1 MKAGPRAAVGTWLC
15 LEFSVA
21 YVPLLG
27 SAPFSWPPL
36 VGTLLSLFPQPSP
49 FGTEFF
55 HLPEKKG
62 KKKSQVLNFSLGSW
76 DKKPSGVGG
85 LNLTALSL
93 AVRS

>member
-1 MKAGPRAAVGTWLC
+1 M
-15 LEFSVA
+15 A
-21 YVPLLG
+21 YMPLLG
-27 SAPFSWPPL
+27 SAPLSWPPL
-36 VGTLLSLFPQPSP
+36 VGTLLSLFTQPSP

-55 HLPEKKG
+55 HLPEKK

-93 AVRS
+93 AIRS